1 MTIVEK
7 TKILVPLDGS
17 SVGDSI
23 LLSIFPLIAARQVET
38 TLFHVAESSPSIES
52 VEARFNEQQKML
64 EGRGVGTRI
73 RIVSGAPAEEILR
86 QARIGEFDLIAMAT
100 HGRKGM
106 DRVLMG
112 SVAEAVVRSSPVPTL
127 LCKQGGRVGEWDR
140 IIVALDG
147 TSGAEEVLGDV
158 TRLARSFGSTVHL
171 LQVGLGL
178 LMSDGYRGVSFQ
190 FPAADPQAYLGAVAD
205 RLEAQG
211 VSAIPERR
219 HGIPGAEIASLARQ
233 LDAGL
238 ICMTTE
244 GRPEELPGLD
254 RSVAAEVI
262 RNAPCPVYV
271 RRMSR
276 ATARKSV

>member
-1 MTIVEK
+1 MTISGK

-17 SVGDSI
+17 PIGESI
-23 LLSIFPLIAARQVET
+23 LLSIYPLIASRQVET
-38 TLFHVAESSPSIES
+38 TLFHAAESSPSIEN
-52 VEARFNEQQKML
+52 VENRLREHQKML
-64 EGRGVGTRI
+64 EARGISTQI
-73 RIVSGAPAEEILR
+73 RIVSGAPAAEILR
-86 QARIGEFDLIAMAT
+86 QAQIGEFDLIAMAT

-112 SVAEAVVRSSPVPTL
+112 SVAEEVVRSSPLPTL
-127 LCKQGGRVGEWDR
+127 LCKPGGRIGGWDR

-147 TSGAEEVLGDV
+147 TPGAEEVLEDV
-158 TRLARSFGSTVHL
+158 ARMARAFGSTVHL

-178 LMSDGYRGVSFQ
+178 LMSDGYRGVSFE
-190 FPAADPQAYLGAVAD
+190 FHANDPEAYLEAVTD
-205 RLEAQG
+205 RLRAQG
-211 VSAIPERR
+211 ITAIPERR
-219 HGIPGAEIASLARQ
+219 RGMPGVEIASLAGL

-262 RNAPCPVYV
+262 RSAPCPVYV

-276 ATARKSV
+276 TAARKPI